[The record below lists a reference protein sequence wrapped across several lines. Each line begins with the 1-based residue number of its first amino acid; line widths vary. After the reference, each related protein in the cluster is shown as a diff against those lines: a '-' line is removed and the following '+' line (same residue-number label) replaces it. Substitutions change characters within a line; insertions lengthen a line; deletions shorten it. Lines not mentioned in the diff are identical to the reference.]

1 MQKIQKEY
9 EKNLDRKLLHE
20 ILKHRLHA
28 FVVQEVTYYKMVT
41 DVLTRPQPRV
51 PMQRNPSI
59 FELVFYCKKDLNKKT
74 CLGHYFVAVT
84 HIPSSE
90 D

>member
-1 MQKIQKEY
+1 MQKIQNEY

-28 FVVQEVTYYKMVT
+28 FVVQEVTFHMMLN
-41 DVLTRPQPRV
+41 DVLTPPQPKVLMR
-51 PMQRNPSI
+51 RNPSI
-59 FELVFYCKKDLNKKT
+59 FELVFYCKKDLIKKT
-74 CLGHYFVAVT
+74 SLGHYFVVVT